1 MLSSMAATRC
11 MARKSKSER
20 KWKFTFPEFDD
31 LKGACMRLDAN
42 CSQLGKLFCW
52 LSVAFE

>member
-1 MLSSMAATRC
+1 MAATRC